1 VDTLQEFRV
10 LTNGYSAEYGRSA
23 GGVISA
29 VTRSGENQWHGSVF
43 EFVRNSAFDAKNFF
57 DPADQ
62 KIPHFARNQF
72 GGVLSG
78 PIARNRTFFLAS
90 YEGLRQRLG
99 ITNQAIVPNAA
110 ARNGDI
116 PGLAKIAIR
125 FLPIHLT
132 GQFSTCD
139 AEFGRTGAAR
149 V

>member
-1 VDTLQEFRV
+1 
-10 LTNGYSAEYGRSA
+10 
-23 GGVISA
+23 
-29 VTRSGENQWHGSVF
+29 
-43 EFVRNSAFDAKNFF
+43 VRNSAFDAKNFF